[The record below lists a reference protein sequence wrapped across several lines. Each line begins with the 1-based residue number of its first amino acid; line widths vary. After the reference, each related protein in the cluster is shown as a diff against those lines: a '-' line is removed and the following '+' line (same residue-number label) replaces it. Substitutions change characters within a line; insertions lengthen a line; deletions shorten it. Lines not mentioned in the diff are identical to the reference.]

1 MSQTARV
8 LTGLVAGIVF
18 GILLAWLAPETG
30 LRIAALVEPF
40 GKLWLNALQM
50 TVVPLVFALVVVG
63 INQASDAAHSGRVA
77 RQAIASFVVLL
88 AAAAAMT
95 AVLAP
100 LALSMLQPDPA
111 VAAAL
116 RGHAQDIAAPAGGWA
131 DALVALVPSNAV
143 SAAAASAMLPLVT
156 FALFF
161 GFALTRLA
169 PEPRT
174 QVVGLL
180 KAISDAMIV
189 IVHWVLWAAPAGIF
203 ALVLALT
210 ARAGLG
216 MLQALGIYILLECAL
231 YVLAVVLLIAVAV
244 VVGKRRF
251 RHFMGGL
258 VPVQAVAAS
267 TQSSL
272 ATLAGNAGQRA
283 EPAGH
288 PRPRVRAGAAD
299 GGLAVPHHLADP
311 VPRHR
316 LLHRLGA
323 GGRTDRRAAGHRRG
337 VERAGEHGLG
347 GPARAGDLPRH
358 QPAGHLRDGPADR
371 PAASADG
378 GGRHPRRAGD
388 GRQCHRRHDRD
399 GGGGGAQ
406 RRTRATGSI
415 RNHRLTVLAAVQ
427 QSRSM
432 SYRTTTT
439 TTITTGTTPVRSV
452 MPG

>member
-8 LTGLVAGIVF
+8 LAGLVAGILI
-18 GILLAWLAPETG
+18 GILLAWQAPDLG
-30 LRIAALVEPF
+30 LRTAAIVEPF

-77 RQAIASFVVLL
+77 RQAITSFVVLL
-88 AAAAAMT
+88 AGAGTMT
-95 AVLAP
+95 ALLAP
-100 LALSMLQPDPA
+100 LALAQLAPDPA

-116 RGHAQDIAAPAGGWA
+116 RGHGEAVATASGGWA

-143 SAAAASAMLPLVT
+143 AAAAASAMLPLVS

-161 GFALTRLA
+161 GFALTRLDA
-169 PEPRT
+169 APRT

-189 IVHWVLWAAPAGIF
+189 IVHWVLWAAPLGIF

-244 VVGKRRF
+244 TIGEQRF
-251 RHFMGGL
+251 RHFMAGL

-272 ATLAGNAGQRA
+272 ATL
-283 EPAGH
+283 PAMLDS
-288 PRPRVRAGAAD
+288 AQN
-299 GGLAVPHHLADP
+299 
-311 VPRHR
+311 
-316 LLHRLGA
+316 RLGI
-323 GGRTDRRAAGHRRG
+323 
-337 VERAGEHGLG
+337 
-347 GPARAGDLPRH
+347 PARVSGLVLPMAVSLFRITSPIQYLATASFIAWALGVDLT
-358 QPAGHLRDGPADR
+358 
-371 PAASADG
+371 AA
-378 GGRHPRRAGD
+378 
-388 GRQCHRRHDRD
+388 QL
-399 GGGGGAQ
+399 
-406 RRTRATGSI
+406 ATGVALSVLVSMGSVGLPGQAI
-415 RNHRLTVLAAVQ
+415 FLATNLPVTSAMGLPIAPLPVLMAVDAIPDVLATVGNVTGDMAATAVVEA
-427 QSRSM
+427 RS
-432 SYRTTTT
+432 
-439 TTITTGTTPVRSV
+439 GEAAPA
-452 MPG
+452 PAQ

>member
-1 MSQTARV
+1 VSQTARV
-8 LTGLVAGIVF
+8 LAGLVAGIVF
-18 GILLAWLAPETG
+18 GILLAWQAPDLG
-30 LRIAALVEPF
+30 LRIAAIVEPF

-77 RQAIASFVVLL
+77 KQAIVSFVILL
-88 AAAAAMT
+88 AAAATMT

-116 RGHAQDIAAPAGGWA
+116 RGHAQDVAAPSGGWA
-131 DALVALVPSNAV
+131 DALVAIVPSNAFA
-143 SAAAASAMLPLVT
+143 AAAASAMLPLVT

-174 QVVGLL
+174 QVVSLL

-189 IVHWVLWAAPAGIF
+189 IVHWVLWAAPLGIF

-244 VVGKRRF
+244 TVGKRRF
-251 RHFMGGL
+251 RHFMAGL

-272 ATLAGNAGQRA
+272 ATLPAMLDSAQNRLGIPARVSGLVLPMAVSLFRITSPIQYIATACFVAWALGVDLSAAQLATGVALSVLVSMGSVGLPGQAIFLATNLPVTSAMGLPIAPLPVLMAVDAIPDVLATVGNVTGDMTATA
-283 EPAGH
+283 
-288 PRPRVRAGAAD
+288 VVAARSD
-299 GGLAVPHHLADP
+299 DAQQAVP
-311 VPRHR
+311 
-316 LLHRLGA
+316 
-323 GGRTDRRAAGHRRG
+323 
-337 VERAGEHGLG
+337 
-347 GPARAGDLPRH
+347 PA
-358 QPAGHLRDGPADR
+358 
-371 PAASADG
+371 
-378 GGRHPRRAGD
+378 
-388 GRQCHRRHDRD
+388 
-399 GGGGGAQ
+399 
-406 RRTRATGSI
+406 
-415 RNHRLTVLAAVQ
+415 
-427 QSRSM
+427 
-432 SYRTTTT
+432 TTA
-439 TTITTGTTPVRSV
+439 
-452 MPG
+452 